1 MWSSMSV
8 DLGMERAAL
17 VEVGRVKTVHRM
29 CGGGLARSPH
39 LTEHVVLGFAGD
51 NGELGPPV
59 DIDVR
64 CWTKEIKNLV
74 IM

>member
-29 CGGGLARSPH
+29 CGGWVSS
-39 LTEHVVLGFAGD
+39 LTAFDRTCSFGA
-51 NGELGPPV
+51 
-59 DIDVR
+59 
-64 CWTKEIKNLV
+64 CWRLR
-74 IM
+74 